1 MSTRSSNACSRKAE
15 TRRRAALAAA
25 LLTLSVATA
34 YAADQPAK
42 PEQPATRP
50 PAEEQPSQGALDPVT
65 EVVQGDALTQIRIAA
80 ISFQDPKNLGQA
92 LSGVIGAF
100 LKRDR
105 LKDAMVD
112 LSVIHDPVW
121 RAYALLYFA
130 EYHYARGELSTVN
143 ALLERVEALAT
154 QLAAR
159 PEETDVLELVS
170 QREAE
175 YGNFTAAR
183 RIAARI
189 VPPFP
194 RFHKFLEIAELQAG
208 DPNKA
213 IAAGA
218 VESLRLAFDHT
229 KKATIG
235 REQRLSMLLEIARTS
250 LRLRQPKL
258 AREIYEFGYAIL
270 AKTPFNGNTP
280 IIADFAA
287 GMVSAGDRARAME
300 IIRAMKNDLR
310 HGYAL
315 ASVAQA
321 FSDTGGIEGA
331 VPLFYLALQDAD
343 NLEDGPHKTA
353 LLTHIIKAQTH
364 AGRLADAFATAGK
377 IKDKAAQRTALF
389 AMGGILLEEN
399 KPLEALK
406 LIDYLPDM
414 GMRAQILTR
423 AARFHYNSGDKKLA
437 AELML
442 RAVKPTGT
450 DSKPKT
456 LAAGIPLIFE
466 AQVELG
472 KSPSREEVFAGAR
485 KLLDLIPNE
494 PIKVPIMTRIARAEM
509 KDGQKDAAERSLGM
523 AWRIAWFNKDKPIF
537 PEMLT
542 DIAMAQ
548 LNIGELLLA
557 FDTAARISDNPPA
570 EIGELET
577 MFKRQ
582 ENPKAKAL
590 TAIAVAAARQSE
602 GQLALRAARAIVS
615 PAARAS
621 AYRQIALAFPLGD
634 QQAKLGKGTVPMN
647 PEIVPGTMISPA
659 VEGSPAPAKR

>member
-1 MSTRSSNACSRKAE
+1 M
-15 TRRRAALAAA
+15 
-25 LLTLSVATA
+25 
-34 YAADQPAK
+34 
-42 PEQPATRP
+42 
-50 PAEEQPSQGALDPVT
+50 EEQPSQGTLDPVT

-80 ISFQDPKNLGQA
+80 ISFHDQKNLGQA

-121 RAYALLYFA
+121 RAYALLHFA
-130 EYHYARGELSTVN
+130 EYHYGRGELSTVN
-143 ALLERVEALAT
+143 SLLERADALAN

-159 PEETDVLELVS
+159 PEETDVLELVT
-170 QREAE
+170 QRQAE
-175 YGNFTAAR
+175 YGNFAAAR
-183 RIAARI
+183 RSAARI

-194 RFHKFLEIAELQAG
+194 RIQKFLDIAELQAG
-208 DPNKA
+208 DPKKA
-213 IAAGA
+213 VAAGA
-218 VESLRLAFDHT
+218 IESLRLAFDHT

-235 REQRLSMLLEIARTS
+235 REERLSTLLQIANTS
-250 LRLRQPKL
+250 LRLRQARL
-258 AREIYEFGYAIL
+258 AREIYEFGYTIL
-270 AKTPFNGNTP
+270 AKTPFDGNTP

-287 GMVSAGDRARAME
+287 GMVRAGDRARAME

-321 FSDTGGIEGA
+321 FADTGGIEGA

-343 NLEDGPHKTA
+343 NLEDGPHKTG

-377 IKDKAAQRTALF
+377 IKDKAAQRAALF
-389 AMGGILLEEN
+389 AMGAILLEAN
-399 KPLEALK
+399 KPLEAMK

-414 GMRAQILTR
+414 GMRAQIFTR
-423 AARFHYNSGDKKLA
+423 AARFHYNAGDEKLA

-442 RAVKPTGT
+442 QAVKPTGT
-450 DSKPKT
+450 DSAPAT

-466 AQVELG
+466 AQIELG
-472 KSPSREEVFAGAR
+472 KSPSRDAVFAGAH
-485 KLLDLIPNE
+485 KLLERIPNE
-494 PIKVPIMTRIARAEM
+494 PMKVPVMTRIARAEM
-509 KDGQKDAAERSLGM
+509 KDGQKDAADRSLGM
-523 AWRIAWFNKDKPIF
+523 AWRIAWFNKDKPVF
-537 PEMLT
+537 PMLLT

-557 FDTAARISDNPPA
+557 FDTAARISDNPMDD
-570 EIGELET
+570 IGELET
-577 MFKRQ
+577 MHKRR

-590 TAIAVAAARQSE
+590 TAIAVAAAQQSE
-602 GQLALRAARAIVS
+602 GQLALRAARAILS
-615 PAARAS
+615 PTARAS
-621 AYRQIALAFPLGD
+621 AYRQIALAFPVGS
-634 QQAKLGKGTVPMN
+634 QEAKLGKGTVPMN
-647 PEIVPGTMISPA
+647 REIVPGSMISPA
-659 VEGSPAPAKR
+659 VEGSPVPASETPVTR